1 MSQVENIF
9 KKSFIEAL
17 FASVFLV
24 LAELA
29 VHSFSIKSSPNLL
42 QLGLISFAIFFL
54 VRLIAFTLQKK
65 LKK

>member
-1 MSQVENIF
+1 MSKAENLF

-24 LAELA
+24 LAEFI
-29 VHSFSIKSSPNLL
+29 VHSFSKQVSPNLL

-54 VRLIAFTLQKK
+54 VRLIAFTIQKK
-65 LKK
+65 LKS